1 VLDEVRLAVGEACSR
16 AVHLHRRYCPDRPV
30 MVTLVDDPK
39 VFRVVVADEAPND
52 DANDAL
58 DLEDLTET
66 ADLDDVVPPGVGLA
80 VIAGLVD
87 DVSVE
92 QGGATGGQGITVRMS
107 WPTPA

>member
-1 VLDEVRLAVGEACSR
+1 
-16 AVHLHRRYCPDRPV
+16 
-30 MVTLVDDPK
+30 M
-39 VFRVVVADEAPND
+39 
-52 DANDAL
+52 

-92 QGGATGGQGITVRMS
+92 QVGAAGGQGVTVRMS